1 MRSTNVRRYT
11 RIMAGLLLLI
21 TTRGWA
27 QYPLHILPVDKD
39 SLFIQ
44 KQLGLSSSF
53 KSKDACMEYIYAL
66 PSLLQGKGYL
76 TASLDSVGSDSAST
90 TIRLYI
96 GNAYRW
102 ARIDLSGVD
111 PALLSAVAWNE
122 KTFAH
127 RLLDFK
133 QFQARQQ
140 QLLNYLEDN
149 GYPFGKVSLDSIRFG
164 DNSEVSAKLKVEKGP
179 LYHID
184 SIRLYGTGKISNEFM
199 QRYLNIPN
207 GCVYKREKLDAI
219 SKKILELPYVQE
231 LQPWTLTMLGTGSVI
246 NLYLKPKKSSQINA
260 LVGFLPSSNPVLG
273 NKVLITGEATINLK
287 NALGNGESIGVNWQ
301 QLQAGSPRLNLAF
314 QQPYLFNSPFGVS
327 TSFDLYKQDSSY
339 INVNLLLGVQYTLS
353 AHQTGSVFIK
363 DMISSLLNLDTLQI
377 IASHA
382 LPTEADIRSVSV
394 GVTYEFNNTD
404 YRFNPRRGNELQFTG
419 SVGTKKIK
427 ENPQIMKLKDPFD
440 SSFSF
445 ASLYDTVRL
454 SSYQFLLK
462 AAGAH
467 YFFLSHASTLK
478 LGFNGGVYNSPSTYR
493 NELFRIGGYKLL
505 RGFDEESI
513 LASQY
518 AVGTLEYRYL
528 IGLNSFLFTFLD
540 GGWAKNNVPGYNLNN
555 TFLGFGLGLA
565 FETKAGIFNI
575 SYALGKRDDTNFNF
589 HDAKIHLGY
598 VSFF

>member
-1 MRSTNVRRYT
+1 
-11 RIMAGLLLLI
+11 MAGLLLLI

-53 KSKDACMEYIYAL
+53 KSKDACTEYIYAL

-149 GYPFGKVSLDSIRFG
+149 GYPFGKVSLDSIRFA
-164 DNSEVSAKLKVEKGP
+164 DNGEVSAKLKVEKGP

-493 NELFRIGGYKLL
+493 NELFRIGGYRLL

>member
-11 RIMAGLLLLI
+11 RIMAGLLLLVA
-21 TTRGWA
+21 TRGWA

-39 SLFIQ
+39 SLFVQ
-44 KQLGLSSSF
+44 KQLGLTSSF

-76 TASLDSVGSDSAST
+76 TASLDSVASDSVST

-96 GNAYRW
+96 GNAYHW
-102 ARIDLSGVD
+102 ARVDVSGVD

-122 KTFAH
+122 RAFSH

-273 NKVLITGEATINLK
+273 NKVLITGEANINLK